1 MADACTDS
9 SCRNG
14 GTCIDA
20 EGKIICECA
29 NGYEGKSCEIQQN
42 YCSVNPCESGQCLN
56 TPEGY
61 FCKCP
66 AGVIGR
72 RCHLRPCDYL
82 PCHKNSICLDLQ
94 VFPASRNSFVC
105 RCPAGLKGFDCK
117 QIDSPCEAEPCRN
130 NGECVP
136 MALRNAIKID
146 EIIDDR
152 LYTQYKC
159 KCPPYFYGKNC
170 EVLTTPDFVMEFSK
184 SSVHNFVEVAGPSK
198 NLQEVSN
205 EIRLL
210 FRMNVD

>member
-1 MADACTDS
+1 M
-9 SCRNG
+9 
-14 GTCIDA
+14 
-20 EGKIICECA
+20 
-29 NGYEGKSCEIQQN
+29 
-42 YCSVNPCESGQCLN
+42 NPCESGQCLN

-136 MALRNAIKID
+136 MALRNATKID

-210 FRMNVD
+210 FRMNVDRVTHTSSGRSPCVRGYKPTIPSITERYCRTLRKHPTTC